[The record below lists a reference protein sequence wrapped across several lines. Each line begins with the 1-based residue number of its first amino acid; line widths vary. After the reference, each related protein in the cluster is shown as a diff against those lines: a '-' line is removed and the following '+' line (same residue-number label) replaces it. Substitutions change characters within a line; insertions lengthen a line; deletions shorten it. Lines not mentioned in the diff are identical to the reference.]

1 MKLSKSFHNQ
11 FTQMIKNMGIQS
23 VYGPIFYQ
31 AMYGLRFEMGIG
43 DPTDERF
50 RIIPTYF
57 EEAIHRVLSIY
68 QATEPYDI
76 LRINVWLDSEN
87 EAEIPNYFTSLG
99 LPECDESYIETHYS
113 DGYEYQIKACYWDLR
128 KLTFNWNKLFHDI
141 VYTDFKEPHFLASN
155 VFFLSTKAEILYH
168 LYDDRGLDVVATD
181 KMTLQPIYQNY
192 HSWLLDYDREE
203 MKKYLNK
210 SLHRVSVLGLD
221 FSTKSF
227 PH

>member
-11 FTQMIKNMGIQS
+11 FTQMIKNMDIQS

-50 RIIPTYF
+50 RIIPTHF
-57 EEAIHRVLSIY
+57 EEAIHRALCIY

-87 EAEIPNYFTSLG
+87 EVEIPNYFTSLG
-99 LPECDESYIETHYS
+99 LPEWDESYIESYYS

-141 VYTDFKEPHFLASN
+141 VYTDFNEPHFLASN
-155 VFFLSTKAEILYH
+155 VFFLNTKAEILYH

-181 KMTLQPIYQNY
+181 KMTLQPIYQSY
-192 HSWLLDYDREE
+192 HTWLLDYDREA
-203 MKKYLNK
+203 MKK
-210 SLHRVSVLGLD
+210 V
-221 FSTKSF
+221 FE
-227 PH
+227 

>member
-1 MKLSKSFHNQ
+1 MKLSKSFHYQ

-31 AMYGLRFEMGIG
+31 ARYGLRFEMGIG

-50 RIIPTYF
+50 RIILTHF
-57 EEAIHRVLSIY
+57 EEAIHRALSIY

-76 LRINVWLDSEN
+76 LRINVWLDSEH
-87 EAEIPNYFTSLG
+87 ESEIPNYFTSLG

-128 KLTFNWNKLFHDI
+128 KLTFNWEQLFRDI

-155 VFFLSTKAEILYH
+155 VFFLNPKAKILYH
-168 LYDDRGLDVVATD
+168 LYDDRGLDVVAID
-181 KMTLQPIYQNY
+181 KMTLQPIYQSY
-192 HSWLLDYDREE
+192 YTWLLDYDREA
-203 MKKYLNK
+203 MKK
-210 SLHRVSVLGLD
+210 V
-221 FSTKSF
+221 FE
-227 PH
+227 

>member
-1 MKLSKSFHNQ
+1 MKLSKSFHYQ

-31 AMYGLRFEMGIG
+31 AKYGLRFEMGVG

-57 EEAIHRVLSIY
+57 EEAIHRALSIY

-113 DGYEYQIKACYWDLR
+113 DGDEYQIKACYWDLR
-128 KLTFNWNKLFHDI
+128 KLTFNLKKLFRDI
-141 VYTDFKEPHFLASN
+141 VYTDFEEPHFLASN
-155 VFFLSTKAEILYH
+155 VFFLNTKAEILYH

-181 KMTLQPIYQNY
+181 KMTLQPIYQSY
-192 HSWLLDYDREE
+192 HTWLLDYDREA
-203 MKKYLNK
+203 MKK
-210 SLHRVSVLGLD
+210 V
-221 FSTKSF
+221 FE
-227 PH
+227 

>member
-1 MKLSKSFHNQ
+1 MTLGKSFHNQ

-50 RIIPTYF
+50 RIIPTHF
-57 EEAIHRVLSIY
+57 EEAIHRAQSIY

-99 LPECDESYIETHYS
+99 LPEYDESYIETHYS

-128 KLTFNWNKLFHDI
+128 KLTFKWNKLFHDI

-155 VFFLSTKAEILYH
+155 VFFLNTKAEILYH

-192 HSWLLDYDREE
+192 HSWLLDYDREA
-203 MKKYLNK
+203 MKK
-210 SLHRVSVLGLD
+210 VLE
-221 FSTKSF
+221 
-227 PH
+227 

>member
-31 AMYGLRFEMGIG
+31 AKYGLRFEMGVG

-50 RIIPTYF
+50 RIIPIYF
-57 EEAIHRVLSIY
+57 EEAIHRALSIY

-76 LRINVWLDSEN
+76 LRINVWVDSEH
-87 EAEIPNYFTSLG
+87 ESGIPNYFTSLG
-99 LPECDESYIETHYS
+99 LPEWDESYIETYCS

-128 KLTFNWNKLFHDI
+128 KLTFNWKKLFHDI

-155 VFFLSTKAEILYH
+155 VFFLNTKAEILYH

-192 HSWLLDYDREE
+192 HTWLLDYDREA
-203 MKKYLNK
+203 MKK
-210 SLHRVSVLGLD
+210 V
-221 FSTKSF
+221 FE
-227 PH
+227 